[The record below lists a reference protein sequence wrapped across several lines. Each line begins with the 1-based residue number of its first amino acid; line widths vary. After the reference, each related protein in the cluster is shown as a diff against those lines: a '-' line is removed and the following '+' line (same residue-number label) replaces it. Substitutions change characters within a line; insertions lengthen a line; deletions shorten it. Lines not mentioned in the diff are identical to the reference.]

1 MKKIASILL
10 IITLIFSVS
19 GCSHEE
25 NLETE
30 KNNQVSEINNNIK
43 KEESPKIKEIQKGET
58 ITLNDYCE
66 FTINDINFGKTISPS
81 NPKGLYT
88 FYESKDEKEILLDS
102 VIEVKSLLSEEKMA
116 EEFLEVKVLHNNKY
130 EYGVNSSI
138 EYDDGSDFTYTNIT
152 PIGPSSN
159 GMLHFIALVPKNV
172 ENDNKLLVIMIKAN
186 NEEFKYNIRQS
197 SMENW

>member
-58 ITLNDYCE
+58 ITLNDYC
-66 FTINDINFGKTISPS
+66 
-81 NPKGLYT
+81 
-88 FYESKDEKEILLDS
+88 
-102 VIEVKSLLSEEKMA
+102 
-116 EEFLEVKVLHNNKY
+116 
-130 EYGVNSSI
+130 
-138 EYDDGSDFTYTNIT
+138 
-152 PIGPSSN
+152 
-159 GMLHFIALVPKNV
+159 
-172 ENDNKLLVIMIKAN
+172 
-186 NEEFKYNIRQS
+186 
-197 SMENW
+197 